1 MKKDLV
7 IGIVGTA
14 ILVLAMIGVFRFEA
28 SQEGP
33 SYAVT
38 WPTSDV
44 AGPVLEDRSEEGAA
58 TTSPLVLNATNVTR
72 VVFALT
78 WTDDVDGSAP
88 DSFEVSIVSPTGEVR
103 NATGDNGRIEI
114 VFDGVDP
121 QPTDLTLIGT
131 DDADAEARLRA
142 SYTGQRGVGTWNVTI
157 TIVDAGD
164 QAVPDPTGTGTVPPI
179 AADNGNE
186 WTLTPT
192 LTVYRAQ
199 AQRQ

>member
-28 SQEGP
+28 GQPGA

-38 WPTSDV
+38 WPTSEV
-44 AGPVLEDRSEEGAA
+44 TSAPVEDRTTEGESTVAA
-58 TTSPLVLNATNVTR
+58 VVLNETNVTR
-72 VVFALT
+72 VVFDLT
-78 WTDDVDGSAP
+78 WTDDVADSGP

-103 NATGDNGRIEI
+103 NGTGDNGRIEV
-114 VFDGVDP
+114 VFEGVNA
-121 QPTDLTLIGT
+121 QPTDMTLIGS
-131 DDADAEARLRA
+131 DDADADARLRA
-142 SYTGQRGVGTWNVTI
+142 GFTGQRGVGTWNVTV
-157 TIVDAGD
+157 TVVEAGD
-164 QAVPDPTGTGTVPPI
+164 QAVPDPTGTGSVPPI

-186 WTLTPT
+186 WTLTPK

-199 AQRQ
+199 IARQ